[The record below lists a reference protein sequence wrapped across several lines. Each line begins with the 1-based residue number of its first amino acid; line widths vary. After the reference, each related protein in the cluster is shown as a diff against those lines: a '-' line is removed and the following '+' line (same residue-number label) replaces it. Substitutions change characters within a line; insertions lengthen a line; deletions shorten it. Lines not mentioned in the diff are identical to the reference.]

1 MRKHLKGLYLMRDK
15 IETVVFL
22 KVINTTEDKSICHPG
37 FSALSGNNA
46 LLSSGQ
52 ILFSY
57 F

>member
-15 IETVVFL
+15 IEIVVFL